1 MERITIYQVSWKLT
15 TKGVELKHLFT
26 DKETAEGF
34 INSAIK
40 PKFPVYIFVQKLMS
54 NDGIF
59 ETVDSD
65 FVDVK

>member
-1 MERITIYQVSWKLT
+1 MERITIYQVSWRLT
-15 TKGVELKHLFT
+15 TKGAELRLMFT
-26 DKETAEGF
+26 DKETAEEF
-34 INSAIK
+34 INTKIK
-40 PKFPVYIFVQKLMS
+40 PRYPVYIFVQKLMS